1 MPPAPPADDA
11 NITANIKKLQGPI
24 LVLGASG
31 FIGAN
36 ILHTL
41 LRTRQDVLG
50 TATRT
55 PAWRLEG
62 LPPAQLRIADLLVES
77 NLDGLLRDVRP
88 RTVFDCIAYGA
99 YSFETDSAL
108 IYRTNFT
115 FLTRLIEKLS
125 QNEVACYLHAG
136 SSSEYG
142 DRANGPSEDDPAAP
156 NSDYAVSKL
165 AAAALI
171 NYYGKKKRFPCA
183 NLRLYSVYGPM
194 EDSSRLI
201 PTMICRGV
209 EDKYPPFVDPEIS
222 RDFVYVDDAT
232 EAFVDAAL
240 ELSEEDYGE
249 SFNIGS
255 GQKTTIAQAAAV
267 ARELMGI
274 SQEPEFSMPARQW
287 DMPDW
292 YANPA
297 KAHKRL
303 HWRARTSFRD
313 GLAKTICWYK
323 SLPDKQAYQRSSKR
337 FALDTHHSVSAV
349 IACHNDG
356 ADIPK
361 LYERL
366 KATFSKLNVD
376 YEIIFVNDGG
386 TDDSEEAI
394 RALSRND
401 RRVVGISHSR
411 SFGSQAALR
420 GGMEI
425 AVKNSC
431 VLLDGNLADPPELIE
446 QFVAKWKEG
455 FDVVYGRRR
464 NDDAALPVRV
474 SQRLFYRVFNAFSY
488 LPIPKD
494 AGDFSLLDKRV
505 VAALLQF
512 PERDLFIRG
521 VRAYAGFRQVGVD
534 YSRARVPRRAGRD
547 SLMRRF
553 MRAKQGVLSFS
564 NVPLSILSF
573 FGVVLMLASIV
584 LGTAQIIIRLVDPQR
599 SVSGITTLLLAI
611 FFFGA
616 VNAFALGLVGE
627 YIGRIFEEVKQRPH
641 FIRRTF
647 IKDGEIRPAAE
658 SAPRSQS

>member
-1 MPPAPPADDA
+1 MPPTPADQSADISA
-11 NITANIKKLQGPI
+11 SIKKLQGPI

-41 LRTRQDVLG
+41 LRTRQDVFG

-55 PAWRLEG
+55 PAWRLAG
-62 LPPAQLRIADLLVES
+62 LPAAQLRIADLLVES

-99 YSFETDSAL
+99 YSFETDAAL

-115 FLTRLIEKLS
+115 FLTRLLEKLAHG
-125 QNEVACYLHAG
+125 EVACYLHAG

-142 DRANGPSEDDPAAP
+142 DRADGPAEDDPTAP

-171 NYYGKKKRFPCA
+171 NYYGKRKRFPCA

-201 PTMICRGV
+201 PNMICHGV
-209 EDKYPPFVDPEIS
+209 DNKYPPLVDPEIS
-222 RDFVYVDDAT
+222 RDFVFVDDAT

-240 ELSEEDYGE
+240 ALEEKDFGE
-249 SFNIGS
+249 SFNIGT
-255 GQKTTIAQAAAV
+255 GQKTTIAQAAEA
-267 ARELMGI
+267 ARALMGI
-274 SQEPEFSMPARQW
+274 SEAPQFSMPARQW
-287 DMPDW
+287 DVPDW
-292 YANPA
+292 FSNPA
-297 KAHKRL
+297 KAHARL
-303 HWRARTSFRD
+303 GWKARTSFRD
-313 GLAKTICWYK
+313 GLARTIDWFK

-349 IACHNDG
+349 VACHND
-356 ADIPK
+356 APRIPQ

-366 KATFSKLNVD
+366 AATFSKMNVD

-386 TDDSEEAI
+386 ADDSEEAI

-411 SFGSQAALR
+411 PFGSQAALR

-431 VLLDGNLADPPELIE
+431 VLLDGSLADPPELIE

-464 NDDAALPVRV
+464 NDDLSLPLRLG
-474 SQRLFYRVFNAFSY
+474 QRLFYRLFNAFSY
-488 LPIPKD
+488 LSIPRD

-521 VRAYAGFRQVGVD
+521 VRAFAGFRQVGVD
-534 YSRARVPRRAGRD
+534 YSRARLPRRSGRE
-547 SLMRRF
+547 SVLRRF

-573 FGVVLMLASIV
+573 FGVALMLVSIV
-584 LGTAQIIIRLVDPQR
+584 LGIAQIIIRLVDPHR

-658 SAPRSQS
+658 SAAGSPP

>member
-1 MPPAPPADDA
+1 MPPAADDA
-11 NITANIKKLQGPI
+11 ADISSSIRKLQGPI

-31 FIGAN
+31 FVGAN
-36 ILHTL
+36 LLHTL
-41 LRTRQDVLG
+41 LAARQDVFG

-55 PAWRLEG
+55 PAWRLDG

-77 NLDGLLRDVRP
+77 NLDALLSDVRP

-115 FLTRLIEKLS
+115 FLTRLLEKLARA
-125 QNEVACYLHAG
+125 EVACYLHAG

-142 DRANGPSEDDPAAP
+142 DRADGPAEDDPAAP

-171 NYYGKKKRFPCA
+171 NFYGKRKRFPCA

-201 PTMICRGV
+201 PNMICHGV
-209 EDKYPPFVDPEIS
+209 DNKYPPLVDPEIS
-222 RDFVYVDDAT
+222 RDFIYVDDAT
-232 EAFVDAAL
+232 EAFVATAL
-240 ELSEEDYGE
+240 SLGEQDYGE
-249 SFNIGS
+249 SFNIGT
-255 GQKTTIAQAAAV
+255 GKKTTIAQAAET
-267 ARELMGI
+267 ARDLMGI
-274 SQEPEFSMPARQW
+274 SEAPKFSMPPRQW
-287 DMPDW
+287 DVPDW
-292 YANPA
+292 YANPE
-297 KAHKRL
+297 KANKRL
-303 HWRARTSFRD
+303 GWRARTSFRD
-313 GLAKTICWYK
+313 GLARTIAWFK
-323 SLPDKQAYQRSSKR
+323 SLPDREAYQRSSKR
-337 FALDTHHSVSAV
+337 FALDTHHSVSAIV
-349 IACHNDG
+349 ACHND
-356 ADIPK
+356 APRIPQI
-361 LYERL
+361 YERL
-366 KATFSKLNVD
+366 QGAFSRLQVD
-376 YEIIFVNDGG
+376 YEIIFVNDGS
-386 TDDSEEAI
+386 TDESEEAI

-401 RRVVGISHSR
+401 RRVLGISHSR
-411 SFGSQAALR
+411 PFGSQAALR

-425 AVKNSC
+425 AGKNCC
-431 VLLDGNLADPPELIE
+431 VLMDGSLADPPELIE
-446 QFVAKWKEG
+446 QFVARWKEG

-464 NDDAALPVRV
+464 NSEGSLPLRM
-474 SQRLFYRVFNAFSY
+474 SQWLFYRLFNAFSY
-488 LPIPKD
+488 LPIPRD

-521 VRAYAGFRQVGVD
+521 VRAFAGFRQVGVD
-534 YSRARVPRRAGRD
+534 YSRARGPRRGGRD
-547 SLMRRF
+547 TLMRRF

-573 FGVVLMLASIV
+573 FGVALMLVSIV
-584 LGTAQIIIRLVDPQR
+584 LGMVQIIIRLVDPHR

-658 SAPRSQS
+658 SAPRSQP